1 MHWSSVSE
9 FIAMGGYATYVWGSF
24 LACALFIVLEVCV
37 LTVKNNKVMAL
48 VAERGGDDA

>member
-9 FIAMGGYATYVWGSF
+9 FIAMGGYAMYVWGSF
-24 LACALFIVLEVCV
+24 LACVLLIVLEVYV

-48 VAERGGDDA
+48 VAQHGGDDA